1 MPALN
6 LPFLSRERERK
17 PCEQGHSRG
26 NEMSQGT
33 RKDTAEQGSGG
44 VARSRVV
51 LRLASLTTRN
61 GELASGWCI
70 LRNMHLGI
78 KLIIS
83 TLKKPLFS

>member
-26 NEMSQGT
+26 NEKSQGT

-61 GELASGWCI
+61 GELARGLVHITGYASVNKI
-70 LRNMHLGI
+70 DYFY
-78 KLIIS
+78 
-83 TLKKPLFS
+83 T